1 MEAFERGME
10 RLADTEHPGQ
20 GRWIVTPRKGM
31 AFIGPRARAEARAR
45 QRRRRVFV
53 FMLET
58 IALTFLIG
66 LVPPLRAMWYASAV
80 LVGLLGVYVW
90 MLVSIR
96 GRSRLA
102 SPAATAAAAA
112 PDPVGARPARH
123 RYAADAS
130 GRTARPAF
138 DGLAALAGEDFAAI
152 VVRPAGRR
160 VVAGV

>member
-31 AFIGPRARAEARAR
+31 AFIGPRARAEVRAR
-45 QRRRRVFV
+45 ERRRRVFV

-58 IALTFLIG
+58 IALSLLIG
-66 LVPPLRAMWYASAV
+66 LVPPLRAMWYVTAF
-80 LVGLLGVYVW
+80 LVALLGLYVW
-90 MLVSIR
+90 LLVSLR
-96 GRSRLA
+96 AKGSLVDRSA
-102 SPAATAAAAA
+102 GAAAEPA
-112 PDPVGARPARH
+112 PILPARH

-138 DGLAALAGEDFAAI
+138 DGLAGFGGDDPATI
-152 VVRPAGRR
+152 VVRPARRR
-160 VVAGV
+160 VGVAGA